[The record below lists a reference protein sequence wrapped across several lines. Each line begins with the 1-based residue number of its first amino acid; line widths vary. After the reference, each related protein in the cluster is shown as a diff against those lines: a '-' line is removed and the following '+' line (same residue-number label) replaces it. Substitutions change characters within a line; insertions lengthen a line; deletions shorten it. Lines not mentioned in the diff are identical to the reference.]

1 MNVGYNMNNYYDK
14 NAKDYITNTINCDM
28 SHHYQKFIKYLPSNS
43 KILDIGFGS
52 GRDMIYFKSKGY
64 IVEGI
69 DTSIEF
75 VNNMKSQGYNVK
87 LESVEDMNYI
97 NKYDAIWACASLL
110 HVKRENLEKTFINC
124 LQALKENGILYCSFK
139 YGNQEILAG
148 ERYFNYI
155 NEDIINDLLKN
166 NDFTVLD
173 IYKSLDVRKERK
185 TEEWINIIIRKI

>member
-1 MNVGYNMNNYYDK
+1 MNNYYDK

>member
-1 MNVGYNMNNYYDK
+1 MNNYYNINYK
-14 NAKDYITNTINCDM
+14 EYIQNTINCDM
-28 SHHYQKFIKYLPSNS
+28 SNHYQKIIKYLPSNS

-52 GRDMIYFKSKGY
+52 GRDMIYFQSQGY

-97 NKYDAIWACASLL
+97 KKYDAIWACASLL
-110 HVKRENLEKTFINC
+110 HVKRENLSKVFKRCNK
-124 LQALKENGILYCSFK
+124 ALKENGILYCSFK
-139 YGNQEILAG
+139 YGNQEVIKDN
-148 ERYFNYI
+148 RYFNYI
-155 NEDIINDLLKN
+155 NEDIINDILKN

-173 IYKSLDVRKERK
+173 IYKSLDVRKERN
-185 TEEWINIIIRKI
+185 TEEWINVIVKKTT

>member
-1 MNVGYNMNNYYDK
+1 MNVGYNMNNYYDINYK
-14 NAKDYITNTINCDM
+14 EYIQNTINCDM

-52 GRDMIYFKSKGY
+52 GRDMIYFQSQGY

-75 VNNMKSQGYNVK
+75 VNNMKSKGYNVK

-110 HVKRENLEKTFINC
+110 HVKRKNLSKVFKNC
-124 LQALKENGILYCSFK
+124 NK
-139 YGNQEILAG
+139 
-148 ERYFNYI
+148 
-155 NEDIINDLLKN
+155 
-166 NDFTVLD
+166 
-173 IYKSLDVRKERK
+173 
-185 TEEWINIIIRKI
+185 